1 MAAIALAFGAL
12 SLGIPHLQD
21 TAATS
26 LTQKKSPSPSGINLA
41 APFWWG
47 QQESSVWTNDDVDCP
62 ATKVTSGNADKIK
75 EVMKK
80 LTRKSSSCSM
90 EDPCDANERKAAFDC
105 LDKDGSGTVDK
116 SEMEAMLEAA
126 GAPKEAADMMMDI
139 FDVNGDGTLSGKEV
153 NDVTV
158 CLMGGCASK

>member
-1 MAAIALAFGAL
+1 MG
-12 SLGIPHLQD
+12 
-21 TAATS
+21 
-26 LTQKKSPSPSGINLA
+26 
-41 APFWWG
+41 
-47 QQESSVWTNDDVDCP
+47 WTNDDVDCP

-75 EVMKK
+75 
-80 LTRKSSSCSM
+80 